1 MNKAILIFGVKHC
14 SIFNYFV
21 QKNIDYCPVANC
33 SGAIGEMSGDLQ
45 KKVFNILNAF
55 GEKHIEYF
63 FNIFCVKNNCP
74 VANCSGAIG
83 ERGGLPKK
91 VFNILNVFGE
101 KTY

>member
-33 SGAIGEMSGDLQ
+33 SGAIGE
-45 KKVFNILNAF
+45 
-55 GEKHIEYF
+55 
-63 FNIFCVKNNCP
+63 
-74 VANCSGAIG
+74 
-83 ERGGLPKK
+83 RGGLPKK

>member
-1 MNKAILIFGVKHC
+1 METCK
-14 SIFNYFV
+14 
-21 QKNIDYCPVANC
+21 
-33 SGAIGEMSGDLQ
+33 

-55 GEKHIEYF
+55 GEKHIEYL

-101 KTY
+101 KHIE